1 MTPEQ
6 KVLFDNLNKEK
17 EEGSY
22 KNVTTKII
30 DSSDLNEAVEKLN
43 QLEKENDMTEKQLE
57 ELLKLQEKK
66 QLMIQLF
73 GGRGKESL
81 DKAISEMEKD
91 IKKKYKKN

>member
-1 MTPEQ
+1 MTTEQ

-81 DKAISEMEKD
+81 DKAINDMEKD

>member
-43 QLEKENDMTEKQLE
+43 QLEKENNMTEKQLE

-81 DKAISEMEKD
+81 DKAINDMEKD
-91 IKKKYKKN
+91 IKNKYKKN